1 MNFFFGFFLSCLA
14 VVVEAADLSSILN
27 DAYKNDPTYLE
38 AEANFNALKEAYPQ
52 ALANVL
58 PNLSFVANAATSNID
73 VGFIKGGGNA
83 LVSPGT
89 QNYSSQTYTVN
100 LTQPIFNFSY
110 FSQVKQA
117 NQQVKQATADF
128 FAAKQ
133 DLILRTSQAYFAV
146 LSAQDAHAFA
156 LANKSDLEN
165 QLKET
170 KARFSSGLETKA
182 GIDAAQAA
190 YDGSLALEISTRY
203 DVENTKAALRVLTG
217 YDIQRINSLNNR
229 KLALLMPAPLNVETW
244 IQKSNQQNLTLQ
256 SARFAMMAAREEVKV
271 NVSGHLPTV
280 NLVGDYT
287 KQTGNFFG
295 AINYDGGTVGVQ
307 LAVPIYSGGEV
318 NSQVRQAKFRY
329 LQASQKVEKA
339 YRDTFVSARQNFNNV
354 ISDIS
359 KVKADQQS
367 LLSSQSALSSM
378 KASYKMGTRTITDV
392 LSSIKEVYAAKQGL
406 AEDTYTYILDTLSL
420 KKEVGILSN
429 KDIDALNEWLGG

>member
-110 FSQVKQA
+110 FSQVKQD
-117 NQQVKQATADF
+117 NQQVKQAPADF

-229 KLALLMPAPLNVETW
+229 KLAL
-244 IQKSNQQNLTLQ
+244 
-256 SARFAMMAAREEVKV
+256 MMAAREEVKV

-367 LLSSQSALSSM
+367 LISSQSALSSM

>member
-146 LSAQDAHAFA
+146 LSAQDAYAFA

-229 KLALLMPAPLNVETW
+229 KLAL
-244 IQKSNQQNLTLQ
+244 
-256 SARFAMMAAREEVKV
+256 MMAAREEVKV

-359 KVKADQQS
+359 N
-367 LLSSQSALSSM
+367 M

>member
-89 QNYSSQTYTVN
+89 QNYSSQ
-100 LTQPIFNFSY
+100 
-110 FSQVKQA
+110 VKQA

-146 LSAQDAHAFA
+146 LSAQDAYAFA

-182 GIDAAQAA
+182 GQESAATAK
-190 YDGSLALEISTRY
+190 G
-203 DVENTKAALRVLTG
+203 
-217 YDIQRINSLNNR
+217 
-229 KLALLMPAPLNVETW
+229 
-244 IQKSNQQNLTLQ
+244 
-256 SARFAMMAAREEVKV
+256 F
-271 NVSGHLPTV
+271 
-280 NLVGDYT
+280 
-287 KQTGNFFG
+287 NFF
-295 AINYDGGTVGVQ
+295 
-307 LAVPIYSGGEV
+307 
-318 NSQVRQAKFRY
+318 
-329 LQASQKVEKA
+329 
-339 YRDTFVSARQNFNNV
+339 
-354 ISDIS
+354 
-359 KVKADQQS
+359 
-367 LLSSQSALSSM
+367 LLIFP
-378 KASYKMGTRTITDV
+378 K
-392 LSSIKEVYAAKQGL
+392 
-406 AEDTYTYILDTLSL
+406 
-420 KKEVGILSN
+420 
-429 KDIDALNEWLGG
+429 